1 MASDK
6 HAGPMR
12 NAEASLKMEG
22 LTVTPE
28 MRERCVEVLEGRAT
42 TEECLRQIAAKDRA
56 VRDALASARIE
67 GLEVIEQTE
76 QTERDVARILSGE
89 ATAEEVAR
97 EILRRP
103 DRGPEREK

>member
-12 NAEASLKMEG
+12 NAEASLRMEG
-22 LTVTPE
+22 LIVTPQ

-42 TEECLRQIAAKDRA
+42 TEECLRQIAAKDPA

-67 GLEVIEQTE
+67 GLEVTE
-76 QTERDVARILSGE
+76 HTERDVARILSGE
-89 ATAEEVAR
+89 ATAQEVAR

-103 DRGPEREK
+103 ASSAESDK

>member
-22 LTVTPE
+22 LIVTPE
-28 MRERCVEVLEGRAT
+28 MRECCVEVLEGRAT

-56 VRDALASARIE
+56 VKDALASARLE
-67 GLEVIEQTE
+67 GLEVTE

-97 EILRRP
+97 EILSRT
-103 DRGPEREK
+103 GPESDK

>member
-6 HAGPMR
+6 HAGPME

-42 TEECLRQIAAKDRA
+42 TEECLRQIAAKDPA

-67 GLEVIEQTE
+67 GLEVTE
-76 QTERDVARILSGE
+76 QTERDVAQILSGE

-97 EILRRP
+97 EILRQP
-103 DRGPEREK
+103 ASGPESDK

>member
-6 HAGPMR
+6 HAGPMK
-12 NAEASLKMEG
+12 NTEASLKMEG

-42 TEECLRQIAAKDRA
+42 TEEFLRQIAAKDRA
-56 VRDALASARIE
+56 VRDALASAQIE
-67 GLEVIEQTE
+67 GLDVTE

-103 DRGPEREK
+103 ASGPERDK

>member
-6 HAGPMR
+6 HAEPMR
-12 NAEASLKMEG
+12 NAESSLKMEG
-22 LTVTPE
+22 LIVTPE
-28 MRERCVEVLEGRAT
+28 MRECCVEVLEGRAT
-42 TEECLRQIAAKDRA
+42 TEECLRKIAAKDRA

-67 GLEVIEQTE
+67 GLEVTE

-89 ATAEEVAR
+89 ATAEEVSR

-103 DRGPEREK
+103 ASGSERDK